1 MQHNT
6 TQFIQLRLQKVHP
19 KGQALLFTSCNSCSS
34 ERTTPGVFFPTSG
47 VISRRTGTQYQWP
60 PTVDLLQQLLNVPA
74 QSYNRYIAWKN
85 RDTGVFET
93 LDPTGLAK
101 LWDKQ

>member
-1 MQHNT
+1 M
-6 TQFIQLRLQKVHP
+6 LQ
-19 KGQALLFTSCNSCSS
+19 
-34 ERTTPGVFFPTSG
+34 
-47 VISRRTGTQYQWP
+47 ISYFKWP